1 MPKFRVKV
9 TQVYRVEK
17 WITVDVEADT
27 ADDAIETYASG
38 DAPSSSLP
46 GWEDHWSLQ
55 NEVVDLA

>member
-1 MPKFRVKV
+1 MKV

-27 ADDAIETYASG
+27 VDDAIETYASG

-46 GWEDHWSLQ
+46 GWNDHWSLQ